1 MRSLIGLLSG
11 YTLLICGNS
20 LLTTLV
26 SLRMLHVERSALDVG
41 LVQSCYYVGYIGGAL
56 GLGPLV
62 ARVGSQRAFIGFSA
76 LTALAALGYLS
87 FDTPGAWAVLR
98 LVTGFSMVG
107 VFTSIESGVNGAVPN
122 ARRGQAFAVYLVLT
136 YLGVSVGQFL
146 LGLTTTDGTGASDFE
161 RIFVNALF
169 VGALIPVALIGDW
182 QVPVSSPSCAPT
194 SPLATPKRPTLLLD
208 GLSELR
214 RAAPRSVPA
223 CIGAGLLSSAF
234 YALTPVYL
242 ERIGF
247 PAADISHAM
256 GIVLIGALLSQ
267 WPVGKLSD
275 RMGRRATLGLVSA
288 AAAVLAA
295 TLIVVRAPLLVDC
308 VLFLYVAL
316 TFTLYGVIVSDV
328 NDRVDQSARVKTSA
342 TLLLVFSIGGAAGPT
357 VGSLFMRFLGA
368 GGLYVFALAVT
379 VGLAALSRTKAS
391 A

>member
-41 LVQSCYYVGYIGGAL
+41 LVQSCYYLGFIGGAL

-62 ARVGSQRAFIGFSA
+62 ARIGPQRAFIGFAA

-87 FDTPGAWAVLR
+87 FDTPGAWAALR

-107 VFTSIESGVNGAVPN
+107 VFTSIESGVNGAVAN
-122 ARRGQAFAVYLVLT
+122 GQRGQAFALYLVLT
-136 YLGVSVGQFL
+136 YLGVSAGQFL
-146 LGLTTTDGTGASDFE
+146 LGLSAMGSAGNGDFE
-161 RIFVNALF
+161 RVFVNALF

-182 QVPVSSPSCAPT
+182 QVPLPSPSTPT
-194 SPLATPKRPTLLLD
+194 SSLATPKRPALLLD
-208 GLSELR
+208 GLHELR

-242 ERIGF
+242 ARIGF
-247 PAADISHAM
+247 PAADISRAM

-275 RMGRRATLGLVSA
+275 RLGRRTTLGAVAVS
-288 AAAVLAA
+288 AAVLAA
-295 TLIVVRAPLLVDC
+295 ALIVVRAPLAVDTL
-308 VLFLYVAL
+308 LFLYVAL

-328 NDRVDQSARVKTSA
+328 NDRVDQSIRVKTSA

-357 VGSLFMRFLGA
+357 VGSLFMRVLGA
-368 GGLYVFALAVT
+368 GGLYVFALLVT
-379 VGLAALSRTKAS
+379 LGLAALSRARV
-391 A
+391 AR

>member
-41 LVQSCYYVGYIGGAL
+41 LVQSCYYLGFIGGAL

-62 ARVGSQRAFIGFSA
+62 ARIGPQRAFIGFAA

-87 FDTPGAWAVLR
+87 FDTPGAWAALR

-107 VFTSIESGVNGAVPN
+107 VFTSIESGVNGAVAN
-122 ARRGQAFAVYLVLT
+122 GQRGQAFALYLVLT
-136 YLGVSVGQFL
+136 YLGVSAGQFL
-146 LGLTTTDGTGASDFE
+146 LGLSAMGSAGNGDFE
-161 RIFVNALF
+161 RVFVNALF

-182 QVPVSSPSCAPT
+182 QVPLPSPATPT
-194 SPLATPKRPTLLLD
+194 SSLATPKRPALLLD
-208 GLSELR
+208 GLHELR

-242 ERIGF
+242 ARIGF
-247 PAADISHAM
+247 PAADISRAM

-275 RMGRRATLGLVSA
+275 RLGRRTTLGAVAVS
-288 AAAVLAA
+288 AAVLAA
-295 TLIVVRAPLLVDC
+295 ALIVVRAPLAVDIL
-308 VLFLYVAL
+308 LFLYVAL

-328 NDRVDQSARVKTSA
+328 NDRVDQSVRVKTSA
-342 TLLLVFSIGGAAGPT
+342 TLLLVFSVGGAAGPT
-357 VGSLFMRFLGA
+357 VGSLFMRVLGA
-368 GGLYVFALAVT
+368 GGLYVFALLVT
-379 VGLAALSRTKAS
+379 LGLAALSRARTAG
-391 A
+391 